1 MIHALRSRWLLHV
14 SASLVKFGSPHRCRY
29 ARNFVWPGD
38 FVSVERRCAAQA
50 AGPLVRDVRA
60 GCLYHRHALFAE
72 LTVLASYQL
81 VSGWRCAHT
90 RQQGPAWIDAL
101 WTVLAVVI
109 TFFLWPIVTAL
120 EPGSSTQPTVIY
132 SSLASLAFVL
142 GYDALRWLFPR
153 RWFASLWLYEHVYK
167 LLASFA
173 ALTSAFAGNVIRAW
187 HPWSQILP
195 SAVCLALIAGYF
207 YLLTTGKWKAHQG
220 QAK

>member
-1 MIHALRSRWLLHV
+1 MYQLHSLNLAIHIGVGTLGILFGLAILFRLKGDAWHKQLGRWFATCV
-14 SASLVKFGSPHRCRY
+14 LVVCTTATLGNVFFRFLP
-29 ARNFVWPGD
+29 
-38 FVSVERRCAAQA
+38 
-50 AGPLVRDVRA
+50 
-60 GCLYHRHALFAE
+60 LFAV

-90 RQQGPAWIDAL
+90 RQQGPAWMDAV
-101 WTVLAVVI
+101 WTLFAVGI
-109 TFFLWPIVTAL
+109 TCFLWPIVTAL
-120 EPGSSTQPTVIY
+120 EPGGSTQPTVIY